1 MRKKRFDGDLVT
13 GISWNLKGLCR
24 CLAIYGWGNIFG
36 YPSYSAITDFL
47 EYWIKFLRRREGFM
61 TELVYNPTVDDNT
74 IDQSNDGIYFCDEG
88 NSTQKIGRQDLSP
101 QKKQAIRELHT
112 LDKRWN
118 FVVVLHYTIWLAA
131 AWVAVRSDYLAIDLL
146 AYTIAG
152 FSLST
157 LSVLGHES
165 SHNLITRNPK
175 IDRWIGFICGL
186 PIMFS
191 AMGYRILHPMHHK
204 FLHSKEDP
212 DDIENVTRDSKFL
225 TALYVFLFVFGVYLY
240 LIMLPIN
247 GMRKGKKLEKVSVLV
262 EWIAM
267 IAIVTSAWMM
277 LPTQV
282 MVEGWLLPLLVAGQ
296 VANLRGIA
304 EHGMTTGGNEFTDT
318 RTVATHPVI
327 SFMMCNINYH
337 LEHHLY
343 PGIPWYNLPKLHALL
358 QEEYV
363 AAGSSVYK
371 SYTTF
376 LWDVIKALR
385 AGVVAGSRVIPAHIR
400 DEVCL

>member
-1 MRKKRFDGDLVT
+1 
-13 GISWNLKGLCR
+13 
-24 CLAIYGWGNIFG
+24 
-36 YPSYSAITDFL
+36 
-47 EYWIKFLRRREGFM
+47 M
-61 TELVYNPTVDDNT
+61 TELVYNPTIDDNT

-88 NSTQKIGRQDLSP
+88 NITQKIGRQDLSP

-376 LWDVIKALR
+376 LGDVIKALR
-385 AGVVAGSRVIPAHIR
+385 AGVVSGSRVIPAHIR